1 MALSEKPVVAV
12 DIGGTKI
19 TSAVITRRGE
29 MLSRIYRL
37 TLAHEGPQK
46 VISHIEN
53 AVRLSL
59 RKAGLELSDIGG
71 VGVAAA
77 AIIDIGRGL
86 VTEAPNLPR
95 WRNIPL
101 RDRLA
106 ESLGKPVFLLNDA
119 SAAALGEHRMGAG
132 RGLDNLIY
140 ITVSTGIGGGLVI
153 NGQLYNGT
161 DGCAAEIGHMIVLID
176 GPLCNCGKR
185 GCFEAMASG
194 TAIARMARQRLAA
207 GAKSCLA
214 ELARGKVEDVTA
226 EMVAV
231 AARRK
236 DGMALSVI
244 AEAARYLG
252 IGLANLV
259 NIINPQ
265 MVIIGGGVSKM
276 GAMLFGPARKSMKEH
291 AFKLPARTV
300 RVVRPRLGM
309 DAGLMGAAMYT
320 QEELRPIRPA
330 HPQKRHCEEPAG
342 DAAIFPELRAK
353 R

>member
-1 MALSEKPVVAV
+1 MAFSEKPVVAV

-19 TSAVITRRGE
+19 TSAVITREGK
-29 MLSRIYRL
+29 MISRIYRL
-37 TLAHEGPQK
+37 TLAHEGPRN
-46 VISHIEN
+46 VMAHMVD
-53 AVRLSL
+53 AVQRSL
-59 RKAGLELSDIGG
+59 RKAGLELSGIGG
-71 VGVAAA
+71 VGIAAA

-86 VTEAPNLPR
+86 VSEAPNLPR
-95 WRNIPL
+95 WHNIPL

-106 ESLGKPVFLLNDA
+106 DSLGKPVFLLNDA

-161 DGCAAEIGHMIVLID
+161 DGCAAEIGHMIISVG
-176 GPLCNCGKR
+176 GPACKCGQH

-194 TAIARMARQRLAA
+194 TAIARMAKERVTA
-207 GAKSCLA
+207 GGGSLLA
-214 ELARGKVEDVTA
+214 ELTGEKIEDITA
-226 EMVAV
+226 ELVAE
-231 AARRK
+231 AARRG
-236 DGMALSVI
+236 DALALSVI
-244 AEAARYLG
+244 SEAARYLG

-265 MVIIGGGVSKM
+265 MIIVGGGVSRM
-276 GAMLFGPARKSMKEH
+276 GALLFRPARRSMKEH

-309 DAGLMGAAMYT
+309 DAGLMGAALYT
-320 QEELRPIRPA
+320 QESLE
-330 HPQKRHCEEPAG
+330 
-342 DAAIFPELRAK
+342 AK
-353 R
+353 G

>member
-1 MALSEKPVVAV
+1 MAPFEKPVVAV
-12 DIGGTKI
+12 DLGGTKI
-19 TSAVITRRGE
+19 TAAVITRKGE

-37 TLAHEGPQK
+37 TLAREGPQK
-46 VISHIEN
+46 VINHMVD
-53 AVRLSL
+53 AVKLSV
-59 RKAGLELSDIGG
+59 RKAGLELSAIGG

-77 AIIDIGRGL
+77 AIIDISRGL

-95 WRNIPL
+95 WHHIPL
-101 RDRLA
+101 RERLA

-119 SAAALGEHRMGAG
+119 SAAALGEYRMGAG

-140 ITVSTGIGGGLVI
+140 ITVSTGIGGGLII

-176 GPLCNCGKR
+176 GPACKCGQR
-185 GCFEAMASG
+185 GCLEAMASG
-194 TAIARMARQRLAA
+194 TAIARMAQQRLAA
-207 GAKSCLA
+207 GGKSRLA
-214 ELARGKVEDVTA
+214 ELARGKIEDVTA
-226 EMVAV
+226 ELVTV

-236 DGMALSVI
+236 DGLALSVI
-244 AEAARYLG
+244 DEAAGYLG

-265 MVIIGGGVSKM
+265 MIIIGGGVSKM
-276 GAMLFGPARKSMKEH
+276 GAMLFSPARKSMKEH

-309 DAGLMGAAMYT
+309 DAGLMGAAIFT
-320 QEELRPIRPA
+320 QEKLV
-330 HPQKRHCEEPAG
+330 
-342 DAAIFPELRAK
+342 AK
-353 R
+353 G

>member
-1 MALSEKPVVAV
+1 MARSKKPVVSV

-19 TSAVITRRGE
+19 TSAVITCEGK
-29 MLSRIYRL
+29 MISRSYCL
-37 TLAHEGPQK
+37 TLAHEGTQN
-46 VISHIEN
+46 VINHMVDS
-53 AVRLSL
+53 VQMSL
-59 RKAGLELSDIGG
+59 RKAGLDLSAIGG
-71 VGVAAA
+71 TGIAAA
-77 AIIDIGRGL
+77 AIIDIGKGL
-86 VTEAPNLPR
+86 VSEAPNLPR
-95 WRNIPL
+95 WHNIPL

-106 ESLGKPVFLLNDA
+106 DSLGKPVFLLNDA

-185 GCFEAMASG
+185 GCFEALASG
-194 TAIARMARQRLAA
+194 TAIARMARERLAE
-207 GAKSCLA
+207 GNKSCLT
-214 ELARGKVEDVTA
+214 ELARGRIGDVTA
-226 EMVAV
+226 EMVAE
-231 AARRK
+231 AARRD
-236 DGMALSVI
+236 DGLALSVI

-259 NIINPQ
+259 NLINPQ
-265 MVIIGGGVSKM
+265 MIIIGGGVSKM
-276 GAMLFGPARKSMKEH
+276 GAMLFIPARKSMKEH

-309 DAGLMGAAMYT
+309 DAGLFGAAIYT
-320 QEELRPIRPA
+320 QERL
-330 HPQKRHCEEPAG
+330 G
-342 DAAIFPELRAK
+342 AK
-353 R
+353 G

>member
-1 MALSEKPVVAV
+1 MVRSEKPVVAV
-12 DIGGTKI
+12 DVGGTKI
-19 TSAVITRRGE
+19 TAAVITRKGE
-29 MLSRIYRL
+29 MLSRTYRL
-37 TLAHEGPQK
+37 TLAREGPQK
-46 VISHIEN
+46 VINHMVD
-53 AVRLSL
+53 AVQRSL
-59 RKAGLELSDIGG
+59 RKAGLDLSAIGG

-86 VTEAPNLPR
+86 VSEAPNLPR

-101 RDRLA
+101 RDRLE

-176 GPLCNCGKR
+176 GPACKCGR
-185 GCFEAMASG
+185 CGCLEAMASG
-194 TAIARMARQRLAA
+194 TAIARMAQQRLAA
-207 GAKSCLA
+207 GGKSRLA
-214 ELARGKVEDVTA
+214 ELARGKIEDVTA
-226 EMVAV
+226 ELVAQ

-236 DGMALSVI
+236 DGLALSVI
-244 AEAARYLG
+244 DEAAGYLG

-265 MVIIGGGVSKM
+265 MIIMGGGVSKM
-276 GAMLFGPARKSMKEH
+276 GTMLFRPARKSMREH

-300 RVVRPRLGM
+300 RVIRPRLGM
-309 DAGLMGAAMYT
+309 DAGLMGAAIFA
-320 QEELRPIRPA
+320 QESL
-330 HPQKRHCEEPAG
+330 G
-342 DAAIFPELRAK
+342 AK
-353 R
+353 G